1 MGTVFERSYI
11 EFIRQRLLMTLLMT
25 LELTLTANDVRT
37 VVLLKPF
44 KLYLKYLFTILF
56 VFSQTHDISLYG
68 IYQHLITGR
77 PFLQSRR
84 ENVMTSFSATE
95 LSQMIEEQLDAKI
108 SALKVAEE
116 RVRKKLIL
124 SLIIKIV
131 AQLKMV
137 NIYFIFQYLFLKS
150 LFIFNHKFFKHLPD
164 YHIEFETP
172 SCN

>member
-1 MGTVFERSYI
+1 M
-11 EFIRQRLLMTLLMT
+11 
-25 LELTLTANDVRT
+25 TANDVRA

-56 VFSQTHDISLYG
+56 VFSQTRDISLYG

-84 ENVMTSFSATE
+84 VNVMTSFSVTE

-150 LFIFNHKFFKHLPD
+150 LFIFNNYFFKHLPD